1 MTLLNIEML
10 YSDMIH
16 FYLKM
21 TNHYSKF
28 WKLLLVK
35 IYVHDVV
42 ILQFIYVKWLGVVS
56 WWKGEER
63 GFEAVLA

>member
-10 YSDMIH
+10 YSDVTH
-16 FYLKM
+16 FYLKV

-35 IYVHDVV
+35 IGACHDDSR
-42 ILQFIYVKWLGVVS
+42 IYK
-56 WWKGEER
+56 
-63 GFEAVLA
+63 